1 MDFDL
6 SEEQRLLK
14 ESVDGLLGSSYDFDQ
29 RKKYAAEKGGWSKSL
44 WSKLAEQGLLGLPFS
59 EDDGGFGAGAVETM
73 IVMEALGKALVLE
86 PYLATVVIGGGFLRR
101 GGSAEQKAAHIP
113 GIIDGSKTFAFAQLE
128 KNSRYD
134 LNDVSTSAKKKGSG
148 WVIDGEKFV
157 VLNGE
162 TADTLIATARTKGGQ
177 RDTSGIG
184 VFLVPGNAKGVAKKG
199 YPTQDG
205 LHAADITFTGVE
217 VGVDA
222 AIGDPENGLPLIEQV
237 VDDARIA
244 MCAEA
249 VGAMD
254 ESLKSTVEY
263 LKTRT
268 QFGVPIGSFQTLQ
281 HRAADMF
288 VAVEQA
294 RSMSMFATMASDF
307 DDARERAT
315 AVAAAKV
322 LISSRKAD
330 ACKEVADGINKA
342 GGDAHVIACN
352 ISRREEVEALVAG
365 TVKHYGKIDI
375 LVCNAAVNPYYGPL
389 LDITDE
395 AFDKIMNSNIKSNIW
410 LCALAIPQ
418 MAERGNGSVVII
430 SSIGGLRG
438 STVIGAYGISKA
450 ADFSLCRS
458 LAGEWGPKGVRV
470 NCVAPGLVK
479 TDFARALWEDEE
491 RLKRRCA
498 TTPLR
503 RIGEPDEIAGAV
515 AYLGSDA
522 SSFMTGQTIVVDGGV
537 TTASA

>member
-14 ESVDGLLGSSYDFDQ
+14 DSVDGLLNDSYDFDS
-29 RKKYAAEKGGWSKSL
+29 RKKYRAEKGGWSKAV
-44 WSKLAEQGLLGLPFS
+44 WGKLAEQGLLGLPFS

-73 IVMEALGKALVLE
+73 IVMEALGKALLLE

-101 GGSAEQKAAHIP
+101 SGSAEQKAAHIP

-134 LNDVSTSAKKKGSG
+134 LQDVATTAKKKGTG

-162 TADTLIATARTKGGQ
+162 NADTFIVTARTKGGQ
-177 RDTSGIG
+177 RDAGGIG
-184 VFLVPGNAKGVAKKG
+184 VFLVPGNAKGIAKKG

-205 LHAADITFTGVE
+205 LHAADVTFTGVE
-217 VGVDA
+217 VGADA
-222 AIGDPENGLPLIEQV
+222 AIGDPENGLALIERV

-244 MCAEA
+244 LCAEA

-254 ESLKSTVEY
+254 ESLRTTVEY

-294 RSMSMFATMASDF
+294 RSMSLFATMASDF

-322 LISSRKAD
+322 QIGKSAKFVGQQAIQLHGGIGMTQEAKIGHYFKRLTMIENTFGDTDYHLRRVSS
-330 ACKEVADGINKA
+330 G
-342 GGDAHVIACN
+342 
-352 ISRREEVEALVAG
+352 
-365 TVKHYGKIDI
+365 
-375 LVCNAAVNPYYGPL
+375 
-389 LDITDE
+389 
-395 AFDKIMNSNIKSNIW
+395 
-410 LCALAIPQ
+410 
-418 MAERGNGSVVII
+418 
-430 SSIGGLRG
+430 GGL
-438 STVIGAYGISKA
+438 V
-450 ADFSLCRS
+450 
-458 LAGEWGPKGVRV
+458 
-470 NCVAPGLVK
+470 
-479 TDFARALWEDEE
+479 
-491 RLKRRCA
+491 
-498 TTPLR
+498 
-503 RIGEPDEIAGAV
+503 
-515 AYLGSDA
+515 
-522 SSFMTGQTIVVDGGV
+522 
-537 TTASA
+537 